1 MPTDTEDKS
10 AKDKPTP
17 PTETTVTTKHK
28 IKVNGAALAYTAT
41 CGTVVLKEDGE
52 KDGNREADKARASI
66 FYMAYTKD
74 GVKNLG
80 TRPITF
86 CFNGGPG
93 SSSVWLHL
101 GVLGPRRVKLE
112 KDGTAAAAPYE
123 LVDNEFTLLT
133 DSDLVFIDPV
143 GTGFSRMADGD
154 KVSEFHNYQRDL
166 DSVGEFIRIYT
177 ARNLRWASPKFIAG
191 ESYGTT
197 RAAGLSAHLQEKYGM
212 NMNGLMLISVAFDF
226 ASLRFGAGHDLPYA
240 LFLPTYAATAWYHQ
254 KLDKSLQAKSLRA
267 FMDEVESFAAN
278 EYSQALFQGDKL
290 DEKSHKSIA
299 QKLARYTGLSQA
311 YIESTKL
318 RINIHRFCKELCRND
333 ARTVG
338 RLDSRFTGFDR
349 DAAGEHAEFDPAH
362 AKIGG
367 AFAGCMN
374 DYVRRELNYQ
384 ADTPYKILAPLY
396 LKWDFSSP
404 NQALNVGESLRKA
417 MSFDNHMKVHV
428 GSGYYDLATPQ
439 FATEYS
445 LNHLML
451 DKSLAKNIE
460 IHYYE
465 AGHMM
470 YVHGPSLKAQGKHLR
485 DFVVMATKR

>member
-1 MPTDTEDKS
+1 
-10 AKDKPTP
+10 
-17 PTETTVTTKHK
+17 
-28 IKVNGAALAYTAT
+28 
-41 CGTVVLKEDGE
+41 
-52 KDGNREADKARASI
+52 
-66 FYMAYTKD
+66 
-74 GVKNLG
+74 
-80 TRPITF
+80 
-86 CFNGGPG
+86 
-93 SSSVWLHL
+93 
-101 GVLGPRRVKLE
+101 
-112 KDGTAAAAPYE
+112 
-123 LVDNEFTLLT
+123 
-133 DSDLVFIDPV
+133 
-143 GTGFSRMADGD
+143 
-154 KVSEFHNYQRDL
+154 
-166 DSVGEFIRIYT
+166 
-177 ARNLRWASPKFIAG
+177 
-191 ESYGTT
+191 
-197 RAAGLSAHLQEKYGM
+197 
-212 NMNGLMLISVAFDF
+212 
-226 ASLRFGAGHDLPYA
+226 
-240 LFLPTYAATAWYHQ
+240 
-254 KLDKSLQAKSLRA
+254 
-267 FMDEVESFAAN
+267 MDEVESFAAN